1 MTDAAKKV
9 KAMFAGLGKPPR
21 AEEAVGNLHLAPM
34 DVEAERKSSEPM
46 VQINVRLPASVK
58 KRVRLLAARDGVSIS
73 EVMLR
78 AIDLYEQTHGRAPDV

>member
-1 MTDAAKKV
+1 MSDAAKKV

-21 AEEAVGNLHLAPM
+21 AEEAVGNLKLPAIE
-34 DVEAERKSSEPM
+34 VEARSSEPM
-46 VQINVRLPASVK
+46 VQINVRLPATVK

-78 AIDLYEQTHGRAPDV
+78 AIELYEETHGRAPDV

>member
-1 MTDAAKKV
+1 MSEAAKKV
-9 KAMFAGLGKPPR
+9 KQMFAGLGKPPR
-21 AEEAVGNLHLAPM
+21 PEETIGNLELRAPI
-34 DVEAERKSSEPM
+34 VSEQKPSEPM